1 MPFVSAAYREA
12 VKTTSLA
19 HVEIRHVKVVFA
31 DWFMDCKIV
40 RSTLIEFRE
49 RVSTPR
55 HRWIARQSFL
65 DLQQADGEMPEG
77 RDRLGKDGMGIVG
90 CGNPECCAER
100 RAIE

>member
-40 RSTLIEFRE
+40 RSTLIDSESRYQ
-49 RVSTPR
+49 PR
-55 HRWIARQSFL
+55 DSFSNRL
-65 DLQQADGEMPEG
+65 ISRSRFS
-77 RDRLGKDGMGIVG
+77 RDNRLIQ
-90 CGNPECCAER
+90 NRPLS
-100 RAIE
+100 